1 MKKFNRKTKSIAL
14 CLVIAII
21 LIATFAIIRINHARK
36 CHDIIGDGYA
46 MGTDSRPVVIG
57 NTCDK

>member
-1 MKKFNRKTKSIAL
+1 MTKFSRITKIVSWIA
-14 CLVIAII
+14 VVVI

-46 MGTDSRPVVIG
+46 MGTDPTPVVIG